1 MRSLIAAWLLIALQ
15 TASAFGQ
22 PGPGNQD
29 TDNQIRRQAE
39 RYFNAFE
46 HRDAKTLDE
55 LLFDQCLLSYPRG
68 VVESK
73 AKLLENVR
81 KAKAVDKAAPTTNTL
96 RDVSVRRIGD
106 TAVLNATVATKRAD
120 TPEYAYRRTLTWA
133 RQDGRWRLLN
143 DQWSM
148 LGEALES
155 EYWSGF
161 FRGNTDEN
169 FNRKPNPLLVWSV
182 TRLPPG
188 KALDVGVGQ
197 GRNAIYLAKRGWDVT
212 GIDRAEGALAVSRQ
226 YAKEQGVR
234 ITPVL
239 QSAEEFDWGHNR
251 WDLIV
256 MVYFLGVR
264 ENAAKVRESLKPE
277 GLVVI
282 EAFIAEPGKPSGGVV
297 FQRRE
302 LGKYFNEGFEI
313 LRYQEN
319 EIVADFGE
327 KRQPMVRFVA
337 RKLAETP

>member
-1 MRSLIAAWLLIALQ
+1 MKSLCAAWLLIALQ
-15 TASAFGQ
+15 AASALGQ
-22 PGPGNQD
+22 PRPGNQD
-29 TDNQIRRQAE
+29 ADNQIRQQAE

-46 HRDAKTLDE
+46 HCDAKTLDE
-55 LLFDQCLLSYPRG
+55 LLFDQCLLFYPRG
-68 VVESK
+68 AVETK
-73 AKLLENVR
+73 TQVLENLR
-81 KAKAVDKAAPTTNTL
+81 KVKVLDKVLQTTTTL

-106 TAVLNATVATKRAD
+106 TAVLHATVATKRAD
-120 TPEYAYRRTLTWA
+120 TPEYSYRRTLTWA
-133 RQDGRWRLLN
+133 RQDGRWRLLH

-148 LGEALES
+148 LGEAVEA

-161 FRGNTDEN
+161 FRGNIDEN

-182 TRLPPG
+182 TRLSPG

-239 QSAEEFDWGHNR
+239 QSAEEFDWGLDR

-264 ENAAKVRESLKPE
+264 ENATKVAESLKPG

-282 EAFIAEPGKPSGGVV
+282 EAFLAPPGKPGGGVV
-297 FQRRE
+297 FQPGE
-302 LGKYFNEGFEI
+302 LRKYFSEGFEI

-319 EIVADFGE
+319 EIVADFGQ
-327 KRQPMVRFVA
+327 KRQPMVRLVA
-337 RKLAETP
+337 RKLDTTP